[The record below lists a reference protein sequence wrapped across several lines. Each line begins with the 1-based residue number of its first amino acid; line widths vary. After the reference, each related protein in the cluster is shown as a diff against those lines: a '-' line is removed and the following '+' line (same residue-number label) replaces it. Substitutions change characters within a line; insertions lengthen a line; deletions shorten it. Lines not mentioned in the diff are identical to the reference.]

1 MSTLTNEM
9 ERLEIARSAVT
20 ENAKKY
26 QELREMNAL
35 RREALRQERV
45 ESLRKE
51 RDKRKAKRARRN
63 ANIAKDVLT
72 GESAGSI
79 AKRYKLSIES
89 IRRIA
94 ENQGLDYI
102 AIRRSY
108 TPSNDEKILKRNVQ
122 IVEGILSGQTASEAG
137 RQYQLSRERIGQIM
151 AKYGWDYKEI
161 FQQRLRLRRE
171 FQAQERA
178 DSGKSN
184 REDRRTSIE
193 GYKGPLSSKKFSDEE
208 MFEHLRIVANA
219 LGTDY
224 LTSKMYT
231 ENRDPKSQP
240 SPALYY
246 VRFVS
251 WNYAVESAGL
261 IPSKA
266 LRTYNYKW
274 SDEQIISTIVEFLN
288 DPNQFYFGA
297 SQYERW
303 TKGKEVPSCATILK
317 RRAGWNWSAWKEA
330 ALLSMNIEPIYTES
344 E

>member
-1 MSTLTNEM
+1 MSTLTNEK

-45 ESLRKE
+45 ESHRKE

-79 AKRYKLSIES
+79 AKRYKLTIETV
-89 IRRIA
+89 RRIA

-102 AIRRSY
+102 AIRQSY
-108 TPSNDEKILKRNVQ
+108 KPSNDEKILMRNVQ
-122 IVEGILSGQTASEAG
+122 LVEGILSGQTASEAG
-137 RQYQLSRERIGQIM
+137 KKYQLSRERVSQIL
-151 AKYGWDYKEI
+151 AKYGWDYGEI

-171 FQAQERA
+171 FLAQERA
-178 DSGKSN
+178 TTGQSN

-193 GYKGPLSSKKFSDEE
+193 GYKGPLSGKKFSDEE
-208 MFEHLRIVANA
+208 MLEHLRIVASA

-224 LTSKMYT
+224 LTNKMYT
-231 ENRDPKSQP
+231 ENRDPESQP
-240 SPALYY
+240 SPALYHF
-246 VRFVS
+246 RFFS

-266 LRTYNYKW
+266 VRTYNYKW

-288 DPNQFYFGA
+288 DPNQLYFGA

-303 TKGKEVPSCATILK
+303 TKGKEVPSCATILN
-317 RRAGWNWSAWKEA
+317 RHADWNWSAWKEA
-330 ALLSMNIEPIYTES
+330 ALLSMNIEPIYAES